1 MRKLTKACRRP
12 LRPSL
17 GRARSPGPRGIVSP
31 RTATYYLS
39 TSKLQF
45 QSKDPRQR
53 YTAGL
58 RPVIDSTSYGC
69 GLLPDLANGLTYMHK
84 WGFVIYRGTY
94 GDEEQW
100 ETAIRWLYKRTLNTL
115 QSISRSQ
122 DELDQVWKQLD
133 LTVIEDR
140 NLLESAPLHTV
151 RELHRKW
158 VLESPEPVRGGP
170 LPEHW
175 MQKVEAGGGDSLT
188 RSDRYT
194 SGPPGFPRYGYFV
207 YIDDDALES
216 IIAFRGQKNAEK
228 EAYVRVVQ
236 TYYLDEPRPLHYEG
250 PDAEEEMAVLESAEE
265 PVEGIRRYE
274 VGWMKYRALYLMDLY
289 TRLHDTCSWDIEYKR
304 PPELAPYNC

>member
-1 MRKLTKACRRP
+1 MRTFVRP
-12 LRPSL
+12 FLPLLRPSL
-17 GRARSPGPRGIVSP
+17 KHAPSSRLLKIAPGRTTAYYSSKSALQSRSMDSRE
-31 RTATYYLS
+31 
-39 TSKLQF
+39 
-45 QSKDPRQR
+45 R

-58 RPVIDSTSYGC
+58 RPVVDTTSTGR
-69 GLLPDLANGLTYMHK
+69 GLLPELANGLTYMHK

-100 ETAIRWLYKRTLNTL
+100 TAAIRWLYERTLNTL

-133 LTVIEDR
+133 LTVIENR
-140 NLLESAPLHTV
+140 NLLEGATLHTV

-158 VLESPEPVRGGP
+158 VLESPESVRGGP
-170 LPEHW
+170 LPENW
-175 MQKVEAGGGDSLT
+175 MQKVEAGGGDAMT
-188 RSDRYT
+188 HFDRYT
-194 SGPPGFPRYGYFV
+194 NGPSGFPRYGYCV
-207 YIDDDALES
+207 YIDDAALES
-216 IIAFRGQKNAEK
+216 ISAFRGQTQAEK
-228 EAYVRVVQ
+228 AAYVRVVQ

-289 TRLHDTCSWDIEYKR
+289 TRLHDTCSWDVEYKR